1 MEREPCPGR
10 ILGDL
15 GGAFAMGAI
24 AGGLWHTYKGARL
37 APKGDKFIGSIMA
50 VKNRAPILGGNFAVW
65 GGLFSTCD
73 CTLVHIRG
81 KEDIWNPIASGAMT
95 GGLLAIRGGMKA
107 AGRSAVVGGILLA
120 LIEGAAHILQR
131 AMDSSPQGPPVAQS
145 QPQPEKKKLSRRE
158 REQLKKQEQ
167 ERLELQNSPGRVLT
181 A

>member
-15 GGAFAMGAI
+15 GGAFAMGAV
-24 AGGLWHTYKGARL
+24 AGGLWHAFKGARN
-37 APKGDKFIGSIMA
+37 APAGDKFIGSIMA

-73 CTLVHIRG
+73 CTLGHIRG
-81 KEDIWNPIASGAMT
+81 KEDIWNPIASGALT

-107 AGRSAVVGGILLA
+107 AGRSAIVGGILLA
-120 LIEGAAHILQR
+120 LIEGAAHVLQR
-131 AMDSSPQGPPVAQS
+131 ALDPNQHMPPAPAPPPEPKRQPKPQQ
-145 QPQPEKKKLSRRE
+145 
-158 REQLKKQEQ
+158 QLG
-167 ERLELQNSPGRVLT
+167 QNSELLH